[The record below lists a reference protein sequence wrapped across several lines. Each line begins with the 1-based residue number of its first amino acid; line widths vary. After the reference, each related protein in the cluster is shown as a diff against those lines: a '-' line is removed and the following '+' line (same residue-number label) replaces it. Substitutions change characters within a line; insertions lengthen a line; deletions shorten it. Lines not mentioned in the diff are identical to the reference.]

1 MSDATHRDVTEALAD
16 FVAREVEPFAART
29 DQRDEF
35 PENALRALGTA
46 GYLASALPKPHGAG
60 DGLLPFALCVERIAM
75 VSPSLAWA
83 TVVHVSAAM
92 AIATTGTR
100 QQQERWL
107 PRLVT
112 GEQLASFAFTETGA
126 GADFFAI
133 ESAARAADDGYEVK
147 GAKAFIS
154 LAFQADLFVTLT
166 AAEREGESVGPTM
179 LVIERTAP
187 GFSTGSHMRGMGMR
201 GIGWGELLLDGCRV
215 PFGDRLGEEGKGTR
229 VVYGMAGPYLV
240 GAAALGAG
248 IAAGAYEAARSHL
261 RERSVKGSPIGDHEA
276 LQFRVADLSAKV
288 EAARALVYRACADK
302 DPRSFLPFQAKLF
315 ATETALDVTRSAVQ
329 LGGASSYVEGSLIE
343 RLARDAYAATL
354 HFENNDFLRGFVGR
368 TLVKG

>member
-1 MSDATHRDVTEALAD
+1 VSDTTHGDLSGALDD
-16 FVAREVEPFAART
+16 FVAREVEPVAART
-29 DQRDEF
+29 DQHDEF
-35 PENALRALGTA
+35 PTNALRGLGAA
-46 GYLASALPKPHGAG
+46 GYLASALPEPYGGG
-60 DGLLPFALCVERIAM
+60 DGLLPLALSVERIAM

-83 TVVHVSAAM
+83 VVVHVSAAM
-92 AIATTGTR
+92 AIASTGTR
-100 QQQERWL
+100 EQQERRL

-112 GEQLASFAFTETGA
+112 GEDLASFAFTETGA

-133 ESAARAADDGYEVK
+133 ESVARAADDGYEVK

-154 LAFQADLFVTLT
+154 LADQADLFVTLT
-166 AAEREGESVGPTM
+166 SAEREGERVGPTM
-179 LVIERTAP
+179 LVVERTAP
-187 GFSTGSHMRGMGMR
+187 GFSTGSRMRGMGMR
-201 GIGWGELLLDGCRV
+201 GIGWGELLFDQCRV
-215 PFGDRLGEEGKGTR
+215 PAADRLGEEGKGIR

-248 IAAGAYEAARSHL
+248 IAAGAYEAARTHL

-276 LQFRVADLSAKV
+276 LQFRLADLSAKV
-288 EAARALVYRACADK
+288 EAARALVYRACADT

-329 LGGASSYVEGSLIE
+329 LGGASSYVEGSRIE

-354 HFENNDFLRGFVGR
+354 HFENNDFLRSFVGR
-368 TLVKG
+368 TLVQA